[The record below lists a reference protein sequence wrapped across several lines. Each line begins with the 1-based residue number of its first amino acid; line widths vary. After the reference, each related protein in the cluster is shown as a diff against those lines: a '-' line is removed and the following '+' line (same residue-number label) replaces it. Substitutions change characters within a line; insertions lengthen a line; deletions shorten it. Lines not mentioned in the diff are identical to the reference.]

1 MPTEPV
7 AALLYVCLLLPG
19 IAFIWRYEGHGSV
32 VKRSA
37 FRETAAVVIASAA
50 SLVAVFILHYI
61 AAFFFEPARSTL
73 RQFFIEPG
81 VLFRQDS
88 QVFFGVTL
96 IDLALAVSF
105 GTFFGSE
112 SASRFVKWC
121 RGKWLKMRKKTPET
135 IERGQS
141 AWNTAFEMMPGH
153 KVIVGVQLKSGAWI
167 QGALKSFS
175 RNGDET
181 PDRAFTLTGE
191 IWYRMADGENVHR
204 LEPHGTV
211 VIQAPE
217 VDYLTVGYEEPEEP
231 VPEQPDR
238 KRSKKPWSR
247 SSARRRGTIPR
258 VLPNERAQR
267 HTQG

>member
-1 MPTEPV
+1 MPTEPI

-50 SLVAVFILHYI
+50 SLVAVFILHYV

-73 RQFFIEPG
+73 RQFFIDPG

-88 QVFFGVTL
+88 QMFFGVTL
-96 IDLALAVSF
+96 IDLALAVLF
-105 GTFFGSE
+105 GAFFGSE

-121 RGKWLKMRKKTPET
+121 RAKWLKMRKKTPET

-167 QGALKSFS
+167 QGVLKSFS

-191 IWYRMADGENVHR
+191 IWYRRADGEDVHR
-204 LEPHGTV
+204 LESHGTV

-217 VDYLTVGYEEPEEP
+217 VDYLTVGYEEPEETP
-231 VPEQPDR
+231 VAGQPQR
-238 KRSKKPWSR
+238 KRPKKPWSR
-247 SSARRRGTIPR
+247 SNKTRRGTRSPAR
-258 VLPNERAQR
+258 STGPVRQ
-267 HTQG
+267 HS